1 MTTKGP
7 VALPVASSVKGQTR
21 RPDQSRAPLVTGKST
36 SVVSHRSRGRRVGRR
51 RVEQVRESL
60 SARDLAVLASVAE
73 HRFLTTR
80 HVESLHFADHA
91 TPISSARSA
100 RRVLRRL
107 AEVGVLDHLER
118 RIGGIRAGSAGFI
131 WTVGPF
137 GARIHGNGSSATRWR
152 RYEPSLRLLQHYL
165 AIADVHVNIVAA
177 TRHEPIELLSLEL
190 EPTSWR
196 HFLGLG
202 GQRRLLRPDLM
213 VITSTDAYEDH
224 WFLEVDLGTEH
235 PPTVV
240 EKCRLYLDYAN
251 SGQEQ
256 ERLGVFPRVVWIVL
270 DEDRQRRLQTAFDR
284 AQLDDPL
291 FRVVTADNLLDVLT
305 GGAT

>member
-1 MTTKGP
+1 
-7 VALPVASSVKGQTR
+7 
-21 RPDQSRAPLVTGKST
+21 
-36 SVVSHRSRGRRVGRR
+36 
-51 RVEQVRESL
+51 
-60 SARDLAVLASVAE
+60 
-73 HRFLTTR
+73 
-80 HVESLHFADHA
+80 LHFADHA

-137 GARIHGNGSSATRWR
+137 GARIHGNGTAAARWR

-213 VITSTDAYEDH
+213 ALTSTGPYEDH

-240 EKCRLYLDYAN
+240 EKCRLYLDYGN

-256 ERLGVFPRVVWIVL
+256 QKLGVFPRVVWIVL
-270 DEDRQRRLQTAFDR
+270 DEDRQRRLQTVFQR
-284 AQLDDPL
+284 AQLDDQL
-291 FRVVTADNLLDVLT
+291 FRVVTAENLLDVLM
-305 GGAT
+305 GGAA

>member
-1 MTTKGP
+1 M
-7 VALPVASSVKGQTR
+7 L
-21 RPDQSRAPLVTGKST
+21 T
-36 SVVSHRSRGRRVGRR
+36 SVV
-51 RVEQVRESL
+51 
-60 SARDLAVLASVAE
+60 E

-80 HVESLHFADHA
+80 HVEALHFAHHA
-91 TPISSARSA
+91 TPTSSARSA

-118 RIGGIRAGSAGFI
+118 RIGGVRAGSAGFI

-137 GARIHGNGSSATRWR
+137 GARIHGNRATAARWR
-152 RYEPSLRLLQHYL
+152 SYEPSLRLLQHYL
-165 AIADVHVNIVAA
+165 SVADVHVNIVAA
-177 TRHEPIELLSLEL
+177 SRHEPIELLSLEL

-196 HFLGLG
+196 RFLGLG

-213 VITSTDAYEDH
+213 AVTSTGTYEDY

-240 EKCRLYLDYAN
+240 EKCRLYLDYAD

-256 ERLGVFPRVVWIVL
+256 QRLGLFPRVVWIVL
-270 DEDRQRRLQTAFDR
+270 NKTRQQQLQDAFGR
-284 AQLDDPL
+284 ARLDDQL
-291 FRVVTADNLLDVLT
+291 FRVVTHEDLLDVLT
-305 GGAT
+305 GGAA

>member
-1 MTTKGP
+1 MTRSRP
-7 VALPVASSVKGQTR
+7 IALPVASSTEGQTR
-21 RPDQSRAPLVTGKST
+21 RPDQAKASSVTSKST
-36 SVVSHRSRGRRVGRR
+36 SVTSHRSRGGRVGRR
-51 RVEQVRESL
+51 SVEQVRQGL
-60 SARDLAVLASVAE
+60 SSRDLAILASVAG

-80 HVESLHFADHA
+80 HVESLHFANHA
-91 TPISSARSA
+91 TSISSARSA

-107 AEVGVLDHLER
+107 GEVGVLNHLER
-118 RIGGIRAGSAGFI
+118 RIGGVRAGSAGFI

-137 GARIHGNGSSATRWR
+137 GARINGNGSAARWR

-190 EPTSWR
+190 EPNSWR
-196 HFLGLG
+196 RFLGLSG
-202 GQRRLLRPDLM
+202 EPRLLRPDLM
-213 VITSTDAYEDH
+213 AVTSTGPYEDH

-240 EKCRLYLDYAN
+240 EKCRLYVDYAN
-251 SGQEQ
+251 SGEEQ

-270 DEDRQRRLQTAFDR
+270 DEDRQRRLQTALQR
-284 AQLDDPL
+284 AQLDDQL
-291 FRVVTADNLLDVLT
+291 FRVVTAENLLDLLM
-305 GGAT
+305 GGAA